1 MTVAAV
7 VSTKGGPGKTT
18 VGANLGAFCADA
30 GIRIL
35 PIDLD
40 NQPSLSSFY
49 ALSHEALERID
60 YHFNEDESITGI
72 PSGLEAMRQITG
84 GFQDADLI
92 VIAARPSMGK
102 TSLTFSVVDAAPQ
115 QKPTNTVQIYR
126 HVDGRQTASSTDQ
139 SGSDRSAYPTRL
151 P

>member
-1 MTVAAV
+1 M
-7 VSTKGGPGKTT
+7 
-18 VGANLGAFCADA
+18 
-30 GIRIL
+30 
-35 PIDLD
+35 
-40 NQPSLSSFY
+40 
-49 ALSHEALERID
+49 
-60 YHFNEDESITGI
+60 

-102 TSLTFSVVDAAPQ
+102 SSLTFSVVDAAPQ

>member
-40 NQPSLSSFY
+40 NQPSLSSFMRY
-49 ALSHEALERID
+49 RMRCLKGSTTTSMRARALLAFPVVWRRCARSQAA
-60 YHFNEDESITGI
+60 FK
-72 PSGLEAMRQITG
+72 M
-84 GFQDADLI
+84 LI
-92 VIAARPSMGK
+92 
-102 TSLTFSVVDAAPQ
+102 
-115 QKPTNTVQIYR
+115 
-126 HVDGRQTASSTDQ
+126 
-139 SGSDRSAYPTRL
+139 
-151 P
+151 